1 MITSNRIDFKLRLK
15 ISKNEFEKYYN
26 IKNQINSF
34 LNKIKKK
41 LKKKEIKMLFK
52 IWDIIIQ

>member
-1 MITSNRIDFKLRLK
+1 MITSNRIDFKLKLK
-15 ISKNEFEKYYN
+15 ISKNKFEKYYN
-26 IKNQINSF
+26 IKNYINSF

-52 IWDIIIQ
+52 ILDIIIQ